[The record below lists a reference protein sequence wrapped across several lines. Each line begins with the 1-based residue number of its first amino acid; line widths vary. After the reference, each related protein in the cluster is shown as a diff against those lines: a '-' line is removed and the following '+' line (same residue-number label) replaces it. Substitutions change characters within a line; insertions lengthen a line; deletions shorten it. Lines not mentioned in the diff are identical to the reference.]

1 MNERIHILITRENGK
16 TFKIHLPRRK
26 LCIFS
31 MLGTVL
37 VITLL
42 ITSIFSVSLFTRNQ
56 NISRELADLRNE
68 TFKNERLLA
77 QVQRKADAER
87 SRLSLQITSLK
98 LRQAN
103 QLATFE
109 EEKGSQLSAAVNELT
124 ERSELIEQMMQKI
137 GVKVSDNQLK
147 SPTANSGGP
156 FVELTPGLQSE
167 LLNKTDVYLETIRS
181 IPLGKPVKGVITSR
195 FGPRRDPL
203 NEKAGFHEGID
214 FRGRIGDKVYA
225 TAAGVVS
232 RAFRNGSYGNFVEID
247 HKNGYRTRFAH
258 LKSFKVAAGDK
269 ISRGQLIGL
278 VGNTGRSTGP
288 HLHYEMTYR
297 GKPINPVKYMQ
308 VTKLFE
314 QASKEVKER

>member
-1 MNERIHILITRENGK
+1 MNERIHILIAREHGT
-16 TFKIHLPRRK
+16 TFKIHLPGKK
-26 LCIFS
+26 LRLFS
-31 MLGTVL
+31 MLGTILL
-37 VITLL
+37 VALF
-42 ITSIFSVSLFTRNQ
+42 ITSLFSVSLFTRNR

-68 TFKNERLLA
+68 AVKNERLLA
-77 QVQRKADAER
+77 QMQRKADAER
-87 SRLSLQITSLK
+87 SRLNLQITGLK

-124 ERSELIEQMMQKI
+124 VRSELIEQMMRKI
-137 GVKVSDNQLK
+137 GVKVSDNQLTK
-147 SPTANSGGP
+147 PAANSGGP
-156 FVELTPGLQSE
+156 FVELNPGLQSE
-167 LLNKTDVYLETIRS
+167 LLNKADIYLETIRS

-195 FGPRRDPL
+195 YGPRRDPL

-214 FRGRIGDKVYA
+214 FRGKIGDKVYA

-232 RAFRNGSYGNFVEID
+232 KAFRNGSYGNFVEID
-247 HKNGYRTRFAH
+247 HKNGYKTRFAH
-258 LKSFKVAAGDK
+258 LKSYKVAAGDK
-269 ISRGQLIGL
+269 VTRGQLIGL

-297 GKPINPVKYMQ
+297 GKPINPIKYMQ

-314 QASKEVKER
+314 QAAKEIKEH